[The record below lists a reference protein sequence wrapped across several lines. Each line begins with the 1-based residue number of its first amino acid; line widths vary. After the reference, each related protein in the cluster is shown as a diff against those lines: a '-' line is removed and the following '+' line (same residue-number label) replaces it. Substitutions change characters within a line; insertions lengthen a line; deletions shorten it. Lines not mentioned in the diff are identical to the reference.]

1 MYKMIKIRSAKVNL
15 KFENFNTFNLLK
27 KTEWSNF
34 VFLKFIDNDKERK
47 DSKFYYREICRDS

>member
-34 VFLKFIDNDKERK
+34 AFLKFIGNDKERK
-47 DSKFYYREICRDS
+47 DSKFYYREICGDS